1 MKKKFFYGTRSRS
14 GRPPIYAR
22 RMIFVFRRPKLT
34 ASMFLLALLF
44 VFFSSLS
51 FYLWEGRVLFLLY
64 LSLSLSL
71 CLYSFIMLR
80 TGPRRGTESN
90 ALHWKESGTFYQTLH
105 GGPALK
111 DNCT

>member
-1 MKKKFFYGTRSRS
+1 
-14 GRPPIYAR
+14 
-22 RMIFVFRRPKLT
+22 
-34 ASMFLLALLF
+34 
-44 VFFSSLS
+44 
-51 FYLWEGRVLFLLY
+51 
-64 LSLSLSL
+64 
-71 CLYSFIMLR
+71 MLR